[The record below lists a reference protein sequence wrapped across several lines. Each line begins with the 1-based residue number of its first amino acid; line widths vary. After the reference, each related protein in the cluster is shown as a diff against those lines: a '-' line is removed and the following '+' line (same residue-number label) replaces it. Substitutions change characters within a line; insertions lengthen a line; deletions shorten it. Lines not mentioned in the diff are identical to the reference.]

1 MFYCIS
7 IVSTIFHSEDGGLL
21 WAAPCCKIFSF
32 MSSSVHCRTKANPN
46 GDLSNPKVRQG
57 NKIAKLTA
65 AILRL
70 AAIRGVRIAV
80 ENPRNSAVFQLKPMK
95 KCLKMVKANPV
106 LVWLGAY
113 GCEIPKPLHIWG
125 NATTSVSV
133 ISLALQEVDAS
144 FCKMNLLHQQL
155 GK

>member
-1 MFYCIS
+1 MEKYSHAFTFS
-7 IVSTIFHSEDGGLL
+7 IVSNTFHSEDGGLL

-32 MSSSVHCRTKANPN
+32 MSSSVHCRTKVNPN
-46 GDLSNPKVRQG
+46 GDLGNPKVRQG
-57 NKIAKLTA
+57 NEFAKLTA
-65 AILRL
+65 TILRL
-70 AAIRGVRIAV
+70 AAIRGARIAV

-125 NATTSVSV
+125 NATNSIFV
-133 ISLALQEVDAS
+133 ISL
-144 FCKMNLLHQQL
+144 NLHHKQL